1 MLIYSKPLTAE
12 MNILWTVFNSMF
24 KWTTLPLRF
33 MCGAHSPQQ
42 NTQKQQLI
50 KRSNI
55 AFQ

>member
-12 MNILWTVFNSMF
+12 MNILWTVFNSTF
-24 KWTTLPLRF
+24 KWITLPVRF
-33 MCGAHSPQQ
+33 VCGAHSPQQ